1 MYRKQTYTGQLL
13 NFNALRPDKW
23 GKGLIIYL
31 LNIAKQLCLSDTLFN
46 NKVDELRKIFKPNS
60 YPISHFNKIFD
71 SFLNSSVTL
80 NCDSYEE
87 VDYVSNLKLWKRG
100 KVDNVLIEILVT
112 IEQ

>member
-31 LNIAKQLCLSDTLFN
+31 LNIAKHLCLSDTLFN

-87 VDYVSNLKLWKRG
+87 VDYVLIKIPFTRKQYYTLSKRLKK
-100 KVDNVLIEILVT
+100 ILT
-112 IEQ
+112 